1 MESQKT
7 LHIQIN
13 PNQNILQSYNNKV
26 NIMVEVCTH
35 TKSLVDQW
43 NKIKNPNMSIHNFGH
58 LVFNKEAGKH
68 TLEKETT
75 FKTGQQENWMSK

>member
-1 MESQKT
+1 M
-7 LHIQIN
+7 
-13 PNQNILQSYNNKV
+13 
-26 NIMVEVCTH
+26 NIMVGVCTH

-75 FKTGQQENWMSK
+75 FKTGQQENWMSKYSRMKLDPNLSPCRKAHFK